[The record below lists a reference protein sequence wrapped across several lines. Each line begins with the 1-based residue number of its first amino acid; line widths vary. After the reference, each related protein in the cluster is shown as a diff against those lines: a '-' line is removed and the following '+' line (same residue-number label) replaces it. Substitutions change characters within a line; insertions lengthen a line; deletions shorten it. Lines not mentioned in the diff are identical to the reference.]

1 MTYIKLEDVNVDGCG
16 TDVSTIIEV
25 DSDIITNDTIK
36 MVTEAIEAY
45 KRQNE
50 GEWDSDG
57 CFDVAAEQLKSEGF
71 EVKFIVPITTICF

>member
-71 EVKFIVPITTICF
+71 EVKFIVPLTTICF

>member
-36 MVTEAIEAY
+36 MVTSNRSIQETE
-45 KRQNE
+45 
-50 GEWDSDG
+50 
-57 CFDVAAEQLKSEGF
+57 
-71 EVKFIVPITTICF
+71 